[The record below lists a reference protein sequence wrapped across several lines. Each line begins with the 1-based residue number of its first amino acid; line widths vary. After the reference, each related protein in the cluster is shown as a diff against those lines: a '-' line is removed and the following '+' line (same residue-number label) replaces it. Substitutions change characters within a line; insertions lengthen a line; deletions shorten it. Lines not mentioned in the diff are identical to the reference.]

1 MTIDVID
8 DLVVYSLESVGSD
21 ISTVVDGG
29 VGLSTV
35 VNILSNSS
43 NLVEGRIKGHSENKI
58 AGEADY
64 NLLVNCVN
72 GDLVGIISESDSD
85 NETRKGKSKAIM
97 PGYAHLT
104 KILIWL
110 TLILSWACSLI
121 VLRY

>member
-29 VGLSTV
+29 VGLSSV

-43 NLVEGRIKGHSENKI
+43 NLVEERIKGHSENEI

-64 NLLVNCVN
+64 NLPVNCVN

-85 NETRKGKSKAIM
+85 NETRKGKSKAVM
-97 PGYAHLT
+97 PGYA
-104 KILIWL
+104 I
-110 TLILSWACSLI
+110 
-121 VLRY
+121 